1 MASTSLMEPL
11 LDGTILRPNGAI
23 SGVARRR
30 LLHVNGVSSDRAKQQ
45 RDLNRLADLT
55 AAHPLE
61 IRGIHNQTHGLQADL
76 LESLLGKAELYQF
89 WPTVAANPSTG
100 DRRRAYAKLL
110 EPLIRLELED
120 DADILAI
127 AQPPH
132 LQNRPLSTESAAT
145 LSSLLALP
153 FLQRLGWSEF
163 AQYLYGAFPAGA
175 PRPTLR
181 LAYEIVKGLQA
192 GAEVYL
198 VAHSQGLII
207 TALACHIVRE
217 LLLPQTKW
225 METLHIIGYGP
236 VILFADLPV
245 ELQARTILVQHRQDV
260 VAETLSN
267 LRNLDVWTNVQ
278 TQLQKALHYAED
290 LLQTVNNDS
299 HHTASF
305 YLGLRPEAA
314 SQRSAQ
320 LLQILLTQSW
330 QATPSLSALCG
341 SRIILEH

>member
-1 MASTSLMEPL
+1 MEPL
-11 LDGTILRPNGAI
+11 LDGTILLPKGATPYL
-23 SGVARRR
+23 GRRR

-45 RDLNRLADLT
+45 RDLNRLAELT
-55 AAHPLE
+55 ASQPLE

-89 WPTVAANPSTG
+89 WPTAEVNGRTM
-100 DRRRAYAKLL
+100 DRRRAYAQVLQH
-110 EPLIRLELED
+110 LISQELRD
-120 DADILAI
+120 DADILAA
-127 AQPPH
+127 AQPQA
-132 LQNRPLSTESAAT
+132 LQNRPLSAENAAT
-145 LSSLLALP
+145 LRNLLALP
-153 FLQRLGWSEF
+153 FLQRLGWHEF
-163 AQYLYGAFPAGA
+163 AQYLYGTFPAGA

-192 GAEVYL
+192 GAELYL

-225 METLHIIGYGP
+225 METVHIVGYGP
-236 VILFADLPV
+236 VILFADLPA
-245 ELQARTILVQHRQDV
+245 ELQPRTILLQHRQDV

-267 LRNLDVWTNVQ
+267 LRNLDLWTNLQ
-278 TQLQKALHYAED
+278 TQLQKALHYADD
-290 LLQTVNNDS
+290 LLQTINNDS

-305 YLGLRPEAA
+305 YLGLSSEAA

-320 LLQILLTQSW
+320 LLQILLTQNW
-330 QATPSLSALCG
+330 QVTPSLRALCG
-341 SRIILEH
+341 SRVILEH

>member
-1 MASTSLMEPL
+1 MEPL
-11 LDGTILRPNGAI
+11 LDGTILVPNPLPPFA
-23 SGVARRR
+23 ARRR

-45 RDLNRLADLT
+45 RDLNRLAELT

-76 LESLLGKAELYQF
+76 LESLLGKAELYHF
-89 WPTVAANPSTG
+89 WPTVENNDRTG

-110 EPLIRLELED
+110 EQLITKELGD
-120 DADILAI
+120 DADMLAI
-127 AQPPH
+127 AQPKEVQH
-132 LQNRPLSTESAAT
+132 RPLTPETPAAI
-145 LSSLLALP
+145 SSLLALP
-153 FLQRLGWSEF
+153 FLQRLGWSDF
-163 AQYLYGAFPAGA
+163 AQYLYGVFPAGA

-192 GAEVYL
+192 GAELYL

-225 METLHIIGYGP
+225 METVHIIGYGP

-245 ELQARTILVQHRQDV
+245 ALQARTIFLQHRQDV

-267 LRNLDVWTNVQ
+267 LRNLDVWTNLQ
-278 TQLQKALHYAED
+278 TQFQKALHYADD
-290 LLQTVNNDS
+290 LLQTVNTDS

-305 YLGLRPEAA
+305 YLGFSPEAA

-320 LLQILLTQSW
+320 LLQILLTQNWS
-330 QATPSLSALCG
+330 ATPSLAALCG
-341 SRIILEH
+341 SRLILEH